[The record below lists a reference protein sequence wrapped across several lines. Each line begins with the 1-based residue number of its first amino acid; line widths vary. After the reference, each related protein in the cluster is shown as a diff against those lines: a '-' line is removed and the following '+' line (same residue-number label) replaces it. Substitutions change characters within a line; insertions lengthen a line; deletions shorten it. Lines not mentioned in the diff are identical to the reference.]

1 MAFLAAAGTAVA
13 MTLNPRPAAA
23 SFSDDSKSA
32 SPRPAFVLG
41 GGLAVINF
49 AVTDP
54 PIDRR
59 SFDLGIIAA
68 FAEIVGAGVKTMA
81 LSEVLSPADADALE
95 AEAGRIAQRNG
106 VLIHREPDLL
116 VTDLFPADVAKDK
129 HVFLIYK
136 GTTLEDY
143 RRLKEDKARL
153 EREGRYDAA
162 ARRRVAERFGRL
174 LSYPQS
180 RIDALLAERAR

>member
-1 MAFLAAAGTAVA
+1 MA
-13 MTLNPRPAAA
+13 LNPGPATATV
-23 SFSDDSKSA
+23 SECSRSA
-32 SPRPAFVLG
+32 SPRPSLVLG
-41 GGLAVINF
+41 AGPAVNGAGP
-49 AVTDP
+49 AVLEP

-68 FAEIVGAGVKTMA
+68 FAEIVGAGVKTLA
-81 LSEVLSPADADALE
+81 LSEVLPPAEADALE

-116 VTDLFPADVAKDK
+116 VTDLFPADVAKGK

-153 EREGRYDAA
+153 EREGRYDRA
-162 ARRRVAERFGRL
+162 ARRLVAERFGRL

-180 RIDALLAERAR
+180 RIDALLAERR

>member
-1 MAFLAAAGTAVA
+1 MLGTDV
-13 MTLNPRPAAA
+13 TVQ
-23 SFSDDSKSA
+23 S
-32 SPRPAFVLG
+32 
-41 GGLAVINF
+41 
-49 AVTDP
+49 TDP
-54 PIDRR
+54 PIDSR
-59 SFDLGIIAA
+59 SFNLGIIAA
-68 FAEIVGAGVKTMA
+68 FAEIVGAGVKTLA
-81 LSEVLSPADADALE
+81 LSEVLSPAEAYALE

-162 ARRRVAERFGRL
+162 ARRSVAERFGRL
-174 LSYPQS
+174 LSYPPS
-180 RIDALLAERAR
+180 RIGALLAERAR